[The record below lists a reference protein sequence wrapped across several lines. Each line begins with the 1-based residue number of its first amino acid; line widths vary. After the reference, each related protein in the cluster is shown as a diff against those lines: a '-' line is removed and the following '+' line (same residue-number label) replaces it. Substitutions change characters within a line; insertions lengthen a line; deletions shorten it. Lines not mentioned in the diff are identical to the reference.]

1 VTPKKPKNSS
11 LIINVPLELARD
23 IFNESGDLPTARFPA
38 IMVLADTMGKALN
51 KDREETKKRPKPT
64 IISRTRKTTTHRKTL
79 EYPLLTR

>member
-64 IISRTRKTTTHRKTL
+64 IISRARKTAPHRKTL